1 MENHVA
7 SNKDKLNRGYAPFLI
22 PGLIL
27 LILIIGLP
35 FLMSLWTSFTK
46 WTGVGPQKFVGLD
59 NYAKAFSDAT
69 FWASFTNNLLMIVAV
84 TVVPAVLGLG
94 LAVFLFDYFSRR
106 FRPGVTAAIK
116 AGIYLPQILPVAIAG
131 IVWGWILDP
140 NFGALNGILQSLGL
154 GSWAHD
160 WLGSADTALVSVMGI
175 MVWFQ
180 IGYPLVIFLAALQ
193 RIDPQ
198 VMEAAALDG
207 ANWWHRFRIVSYL
220 IRPEVLVVVL
230 TTTVYALKLFGPIYV
245 LTRGGPGH
253 ATIVPSYFAY
263 QNFFE
268 KANVGYGSAIAT
280 IMTLIIVLLTIGFL
294 RVQARQEK
302 IEEV

>member
-1 MENHVA
+1 MESFVSTH
-7 SNKDKLNRGYAPFLI
+7 KERLQRGYFPFLI
-22 PGLIL
+22 PGLTL
-27 LILIIGLP
+27 LVLVIGLP
-35 FLMSLWTSFTK
+35 FVMSVWTSFTK
-46 WTGVGPQKFVGLD
+46 WNGVGPQKFIGFD
-59 NYAKAFSDAT
+59 NYLKAFADTT
-69 FWASFTNNLLMIVAV
+69 FWASFTNNLLMILAV
-84 TVVPAVLGLG
+84 TVVPVLLGLA
-94 LAVFLFDYFSRR
+94 LAVFLFDFVSRR
-106 FRPGVTAAIK
+106 FPLGVTAAVK

-140 NFGALNGILQSLGL
+140 NFGAFNSVLRSAGL
-154 GSWAHD
+154 GDWAHD

-180 IGYPLVIFLAALQ
+180 VGYPLVIFLAALQ

-198 VMEAAALDG
+198 VMEAASLDG
-207 ANWWHRFRIVSYL
+207 ANWWQRFRLVSFL

-280 IMTLIIVLLTIGFL
+280 LMTLIIVGLTILFL
-294 RVQARQEK
+294 RVQARQET

>member
-1 MENHVA
+1 LATHKE
-7 SNKDKLNRGYAPFLI
+7 KLNRGYAPFLI
-22 PGLIL
+22 PGLVL
-27 LILIIGLP
+27 FFLVIGLP
-35 FLMSLWTSFTK
+35 FAMSLWTSFTK
-46 WTGVGPQKFVGLD
+46 WTGVGPQQFVGLD
-59 NYAKAFSDAT
+59 NYVKAFGDAT
-69 FWASFTNNLLMIVAV
+69 FWASFTNNLLMILAV
-84 TVVPAVLGLG
+84 TVVPTALGLG

-106 FRPGVTAAIK
+106 FASGVTATIK

-140 NFGALNGILQSLGL
+140 NFGAFNGFLKAVGL
-154 GSWAHD
+154 GDWTHD

-180 IGYPLVIFLAALQ
+180 LGYPLVIFLAALQ

-207 ANWWHRFRIVSYL
+207 ANWWVRFRIVSYL
-220 IRPEVLVVVL
+220 IRPELLVVIL

-280 IMTLIIVLLTIGFL
+280 IMTLIIVGLTILFL
-294 RVQARQEK
+294 RVQAQQEK